1 MGKPTGKAVLTYLNS
16 ESGDQAIKKF
26 DNKAVEGLICR
37 VKPYFS
43 KNESERPRMSPELLK
58 RRVYLMNVPYDATV
72 TEIEN
77 LVKPHA

>member
-1 MGKPTGKAVLTYLNS
+1 MGKPTDKAVLTYLNS

-43 KNESERPRMSPELLK
+43 KNESERPRMSPSYVNKKSFHNFFKACTLVRGLIYLK
-58 RRVYLMNVPYDATV
+58 
-72 TEIEN
+72 
-77 LVKPHA
+77 K